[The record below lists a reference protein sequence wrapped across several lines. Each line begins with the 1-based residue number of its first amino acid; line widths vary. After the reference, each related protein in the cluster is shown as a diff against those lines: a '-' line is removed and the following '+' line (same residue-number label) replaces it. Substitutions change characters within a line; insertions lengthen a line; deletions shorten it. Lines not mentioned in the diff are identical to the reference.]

1 MVIERRQRGKK
12 GFAFFCFSFLS
23 SGSLISPF
31 SFFPFTVTS
40 FIDTTH
46 SQFTF
51 FSCEN
56 DTCSRLLLQTLFD
69 FEPFPCGQCTELP
82 DNDFCSYFT
91 PTCVFFLSVDNFACF
106 AFVLNSSLSLSP
118 RCFCLSLRVSYTCPY
133 PTLWTHSSQCL
144 LFNFLFLFLIN

>member
-1 MVIERRQRGKK
+1 MDDDGDREAVERKEGTYLLL
-12 GFAFFCFSFLS
+12 FFFPIFWILNF
-23 SGSLISPF
+23 PF
-31 SFFPFTVTS
+31 SFFPFPVTS

-56 DTCSRLLLQTLFD
+56 DTCSRLLLQTLLN
-69 FEPFPCGQCTELP
+69 FEPFPCDQCTELP

-106 AFVLNSSLSLSP
+106 AFVLNSSLSLPS
-118 RCFCLSLRVSYTCPY
+118 
-133 PTLWTHSSQCL
+133 
-144 LFNFLFLFLIN
+144 LFLSFSQSLLYLPLPYSLDPQFIVFAV